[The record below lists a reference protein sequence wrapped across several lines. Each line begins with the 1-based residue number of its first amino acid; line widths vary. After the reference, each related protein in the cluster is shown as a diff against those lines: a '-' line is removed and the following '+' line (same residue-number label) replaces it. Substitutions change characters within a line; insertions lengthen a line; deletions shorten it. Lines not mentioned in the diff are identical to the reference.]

1 MNGNPMQMLQML
13 MQGGKNPQQMIM
25 NMIGKNNPMINSLMD
40 MANKGDNKGIEKFAR
55 NICKEKGM
63 DFDKDFSNFM
73 NNVRGQNKQVQ
84 KEQTQN
90 KQS

>member
-1 MNGNPMQMLQML
+1 MNNPMQMLQML

-25 NMIGKNNPMINSLMD
+25 NLMGKNNPMINNLTN
-40 MANKGDNKGIEKFAR
+40 MANKGDTKGIEEFAR

-63 DFDKDFSNFM
+63 DFDKDFATFM
-73 NNVRGQNKQVQ
+73 KNLQGQNKM
-84 KEQTQN
+84 